1 MFLESVILGIFAYVE
16 LASQNPTMTQLVVSA
31 QGDIFVQLESSQKS
45 VAQVRD
51 PDTIIII

>member
-16 LASQNPTMTQLVVSA
+16 LASQNPTMTQLVAFA

-45 VAQVRD
+45 VAQVKD